1 MANTIAILLF
11 DGAEEMDFVGP
22 WEVFTAAVDRLTGER
37 VMTVAETLR
46 PVVCE
51 KGMRVLPDA
60 TYEDARGV
68 DVVVVPGG
76 SGARREIENPATVRW
91 LTETCAKASWITSV
105 CTGSFLL
112 VGCGIARGRRVTT
125 HHNFIKALR
134 DQGGAEVVEGVRF
147 VRDRNAVSAAGV
159 MSGIEM
165 SLTRQAGLFRCC
177 LRPQRPRVSQSNEV
191 PEVEYARESGSG
203 GGAAM
208 ESRLSP
214 TKGASR
220 CQTAGWSGSSYKTRL
235 PCCRIPSPN
244 R

>member
-1 MANTIAILLF
+1 MANTIAILVF

-91 LTETCAKASWITSV
+91 LTETVARRQVDQVDPSSYCLMHGRDAFVECGFTPHHADAATTERQRRDRPTLTKAV
-105 CTGSFLL
+105 LL
-112 VGCGIARGRRVTT
+112 HDCHLPRRFGIAIPSKPPRSMSFAGDAILSARLLSSTT
-125 HHNFIKALR
+125 ADF
-134 DQGGAEVVEGVRF
+134 GPEVVI
-147 VRDRNAVSAAGV
+147 N
-159 MSGIEM
+159 
-165 SLTRQAGLFRCC
+165 
-177 LRPQRPRVSQSNEV
+177 
-191 PEVEYARESGSG
+191 
-203 GGAAM
+203 
-208 ESRLSP
+208 
-214 TKGASR
+214 
-220 CQTAGWSGSSYKTRL
+220 L
-235 PCCRIPSPN
+235 PPSPAA
-244 R
+244 RGPTCR